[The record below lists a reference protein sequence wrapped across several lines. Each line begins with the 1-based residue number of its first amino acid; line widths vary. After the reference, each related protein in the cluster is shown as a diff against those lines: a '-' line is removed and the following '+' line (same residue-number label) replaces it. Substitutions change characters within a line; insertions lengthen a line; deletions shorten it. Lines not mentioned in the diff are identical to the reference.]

1 MTEAPH
7 IKVFPSFRELV
18 QATAEEM
25 VGTINRA
32 IAARG
37 ICFVALSG
45 GDTPRPVYDLL
56 GSASFRALVEW
67 KYVHLCFGDERL
79 VPPENPQSNF
89 GMVNREL
96 FSRIDVPAENIHR
109 IVGEDNPV
117 AAAKDYERLLKD
129 LSAGGDLRF
138 DLLLLGLGEDGHTA
152 SLFPGTEAV
161 TALGSLVSAVFV
173 PKLNSWRVTLTLEC
187 INNAR
192 KVMFLVAGGRKATTV
207 GRIVGAAH
215 PSPELPAALVN
226 PRDGEVVWMIDAD
239 AASVLEE
246 QMSTRSRQ

>member
-7 IKVFPSFRELV
+7 IKVFRSFRELV
-18 QATAEEM
+18 HATAEEM

-45 GDTPRPVYDLL
+45 GDTPCPVYDLL
-56 GSASFRALVEW
+56 GSASHRTLVEW
-67 KYVHLCFGDERL
+67 KYVHFCFSDERP

-96 FSRIDVPAENIHR
+96 FSRVDVPAENIHR
-109 IVGEDNPV
+109 IVGEDDPE

-129 LSAGGDLRF
+129 LSTGGDLRF

-161 TALGSLVSAVFV
+161 TAHGSLVCAVFV
-173 PKLNSWRVTLTLEC
+173 RKLNSWRVTLTLEC

-192 KVMFLVAGGRKATTV
+192 RVMFLVAGDRKATMV

-226 PRDGEVVWMIDAD
+226 PRDGEVVWMIDAN
-239 AASVLEE
+239 AASVVGE